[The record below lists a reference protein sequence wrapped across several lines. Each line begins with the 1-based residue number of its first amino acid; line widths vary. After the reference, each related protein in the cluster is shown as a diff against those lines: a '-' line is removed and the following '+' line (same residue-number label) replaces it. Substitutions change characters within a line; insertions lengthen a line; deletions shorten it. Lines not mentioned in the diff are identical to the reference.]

1 MNKIYILLIM
11 IIIILY
17 EVYFIWRIKYDDIIN
32 NSYKESLL
40 REKDSLNI
48 DLKEKKEH
56 YKTIQT
62 KAWAVRMNEKNN
74 WVSNLKNKWET
85 IYTFLNNWWR
95 DNLKEI
101 NLAKSLSK
109 NYEIKNVNTLW
120 MKNWQKWIYYIFN
133 IDVREK

>member
-1 MNKIYILLIM
+1 MNKIYVLLAM

-17 EVYFIWRIKYDDIIN
+17 EVYFIWKIKYNDIIN

-40 REKDSLNI
+40 KERELLKKE
-48 DLKEKKEH
+48 LKEKKEH

-62 KAWAVRMNEKNN
+62 KAWIVRTNEKNG
-74 WVSNLKNKWET
+74 WVDSLKNKWET
-85 IYTFLNNWWR
+85 IYILLNNGLR
-95 DNLKEI
+95 DNLTKI
-101 NLAKSLSK
+101 DTAKSLSK
-109 NYEIKNVNTLW
+109 NYENKNINTLW